1 MYAILRNVQ
10 GSHKYVQYFD
20 DDESRFLDEG
30 QHVKVELDDGTLRI
44 MIIDEI
50 LELTNDSKLVAKN
63 CSSKNKII
71 LIMKIVEGMIQK
83 HEYIKGADIDMLY
96 NVVSSIDS
104 ESEVRKS
111 AIIQY
116 IKMVNEEEE
125 ER

>member
-10 GSHKYVQYFD
+10 GSHKYIQYFD

-30 QHVKVELDDGTLRI
+30 QHIKIKLDDGTHRI

-50 LELTNDSKLVAKN
+50 LELTTDSKLVAKN

-96 NVVSSIDS
+96 NVVSSIDA
-104 ESEVRKS
+104 ESEARKS

-116 IKMVNEEEE
+116 VKMINEEEE
-125 ER
+125 E

>member
-10 GSHKYVQYFD
+10 GSHKYIQYFDD

-30 QHVKVELDDGTLRI
+30 QHIKIKLDDGTHRI

-50 LELTNDSKLVAKN
+50 LELTSDSKLIAKSY
-63 CSSKNKII
+63 SSKNKII

-96 NVVSSIDS
+96 NVVSSIDA
-104 ESEVRKS
+104 ESEARRS

-116 IKMVNEEEE
+116 VKMINEEEE
-125 ER
+125 E